1 MKILDR
7 VTVILARKGTEVW
20 SVPSDATVYSAVE
33 AMADKGVGAL
43 MVTENGRLVGVVSE
57 RDYARKVILQGRSST
72 DTFVREIMTPD
83 PITVG
88 PCATVNEAMQVMTDN
103 RFRHLPIVDDS
114 GKVLGVVSMGD
125 LVNWIISTQD
135 ETITQLEHYITSEYP
150 C

>member
-7 VTVILARKGTEVW
+7 VTVILARKGTEVF

-33 AMADKGVGAL
+33 TMADKGVGAL
-43 MVTENGRLVGVVSE
+43 MVTENGRLVGIFSE
-57 RDYARKVILQGRSST
+57 RDYARKIILQGRSST
-72 DTFVREIMTPD
+72 DTFVREIMTD
-83 PITVG
+83 APITVG
-88 PCATVNEAMQVMTDN
+88 PCVTINEALQVMTEN
-103 RFRHLPIVDDS
+103 HFRHLPVMDGPKI
-114 GKVLGVVSMGD
+114 LGVVSIGD

>member
-33 AMADKGVGAL
+33 TMADRAVGAL
-43 MVTENGRLVGVVSE
+43 LVTENGRLVGVVSE

-72 DTFVREIMTPD
+72 DTFVREIMTLD

-103 RFRHLPIVDDS
+103 RFRHLPIVDDN
-114 GKVLGVVSMGD
+114 GKILGVVSMGD
-125 LVNWIISTQD
+125 LVNWIISSQD
-135 ETITQLEHYITSEYP
+135 ETITQLEHYITSQYP

>member
-20 SVPSDATVYSAVE
+20 SVPSDATVYAAVE
-33 AMADKGVGAL
+33 TMADRAVGAL
-43 MVTENGRLVGVVSE
+43 LVTENGRLVGVVSE

-103 RFRHLPIVDDS
+103 RFRHLPIVDDN
-114 GKVLGVVSMGD
+114 GKILGVVSMGD
-125 LVNWIISTQD
+125 LVNWIISSQD
-135 ETITQLEHYITSEYP
+135 ETITQLEHYITSQYP

>member
-20 SVPSDATVYSAVE
+20 SVPADASVYSAVE
-33 AMADKGVGAL
+33 TMADRGVGAL
-43 MVTENGRLVGVVSE
+43 MVTDKGQLVGVFSE
-57 RDYARKVILQGRSST
+57 RDYARKIILQGRSST
-72 DTFVREIMTPD
+72 DTFVREIMTPS

-88 PCATVNEAMQVMTDN
+88 PCTTINEALQVMTEN
-103 RFRHLPIVDDS
+103 HFRHLPVVD
-114 GKVLGVVSMGD
+114 GAKILGVVSIGD